1 MQIIGMLIAIAIVAH
16 CFPALKSQA
25 QVMQPSAASTRTVA
39 ELSWNLSSSRSP
51 ADTPRITRALADVAS
66 AGPIRARPIVIGVV
80 LGALLGAGA
89 GELVSA
95 GGCEG
100 LHGSTRRGVISGA
113 WLGTAVGGLFGLV
126 LGLPPKDH

>member
-1 MQIIGMLIAIAIVAH
+1 MQIIGMLTAIAIVAH

-39 ELSWNLSSSRSP
+39 ELSWNLSSSR
-51 ADTPRITRALADVAS
+51 
-66 AGPIRARPIVIGVV
+66 PIRARPIVIGVV

-100 LHGSTRRGVISGA
+100 LHCSTRRGVISGA
-113 WLGTAVGGLFGLV
+113 WLGAAVGGLFGLV